1 MCGVQIHVQTSY
13 QLLTRLENSVFRL
26 QEQDAL
32 CFLFQSTVCQVRCLP
47 GHAHIFYNAPPDRPC
62 TRPYF
67 LGRSGHKAP
76 SPLRCPLKSYRSQ
89 LKAFCTTQGFPLFG
103 FFQSLLQRPQDS
115 SYYFSLTSYLPLE
128 KSRGKTGNKK
138 NNPEQ
143 ESAVFVELFKEA
155 TGESQRRQHE

>member
-67 LGRSGHKAP
+67 LGRSGQSSFS
-76 SPLRCPLKSYRSQ
+76 SPLPTQILQESAEGFLYPP
-89 LKAFCTTQGFPLFG
+89 KAFPYLVSFNRSFKDRRIAATTF
-103 FFQSLLQRPQDS
+103 
-115 SYYFSLTSYLPLE
+115 TSYLPLE